1 MAILLTTIGG
11 LALLDAL
18 NPFSIAALVYLLG
31 TSRPIRNGVLF
42 TGATYVAYLLGGLL
56 LLAGWQSLINLVAPI
71 LPWWSLAVVELV
83 AGMALLGAGIWLWS
97 RSRTGARFGVPQD
110 LGWLAIVLFGV
121 SSTFA
126 DLTTA
131 VPYFGAVNVL
141 LLDPHLYWFQRAL
154 FLAFYCLLYCGPLI
168 VMVGARAFLSHRSDA
183 VFAAV
188 RSGVD
193 WAIAKLTA
201 PVTLIAG
208 GALLVDGSRRLWL

>member
-1 MAILLTTIGG
+1 MLVEQVARSPWNGWPDRHGMGG
-11 LALLDAL
+11 RMLME
-18 NPFSIAALVYLLG
+18 S
-31 TSRPIRNGVLF
+31 
-42 TGATYVAYLLGGLL
+42 VAGSPWCAQLGGLL
-56 LLAGWQSLINLVAPI
+56 LLAGWQSLISLVAPT

-141 LLDPHLYWFQRAL
+141 LLDPNLYWFQRAL

-193 WAIAKLTA
+193 WAIAKLSA
-201 PVTLIAG
+201 PIILIAG
-208 GALLVDGSRRLWL
+208 LGLLVDGSWRLSFVWLGSE